1 MKLLH
6 GPFEAVRSGNKKIEI
21 RLNDVKRQSVQIDDV
36 IIFSKVEEP
45 EVKLKVKVIE
55 KDTYDTFQQLLSHY
69 DNVELGFDN
78 QETLAQKVSRLY
90 SIYDQQDEL
99 NYGVVALKI
108 ELI

>member
-36 IIFSKVEEP
+36 IMFSKVEEP

-99 NYGVVALKI
+99 NYSLVALII